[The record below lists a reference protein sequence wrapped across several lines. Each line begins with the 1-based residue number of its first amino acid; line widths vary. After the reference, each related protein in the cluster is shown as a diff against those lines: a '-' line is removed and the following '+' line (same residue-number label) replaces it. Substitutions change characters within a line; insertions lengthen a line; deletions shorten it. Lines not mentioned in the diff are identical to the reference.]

1 MEMVFITLKFLP
13 EEYHVKLEF
22 YGEDGRLVKTME
34 YEGVKQIVFKDVEV
48 RVNRQLSQSPLVM
61 IASAQGIDV
70 SLIENSVL
78 YVRGKQD

>member
-1 MEMVFITLKFLP
+1 MVFITLKFLP